1 MRKVLFIIV
10 SIFISCTCFSQI
22 NLEDSTVQ
30 VIGYWDK
37 KEKQV
42 YKVVETEYKIKD
54 EDTTSVD
61 VLKYTVDITIV
72 DSTADSYVMD
82 WHYKDYEVQTENS
95 LLMKLSK
102 LNDNTSVRIRT
113 DEFGAFQEV
122 VNWKEVRNN
131 LLKATRLLKK
141 EMKKIPE
148 MKKFIDQIENLYGTK
163 ESIETAVAKDI
174 QQFLTFHG
182 GIYEFHEEYKA
193 SMKLPNIYGGEPFD
207 SDVTVWV
214 DEVNADDNNFVIRME
229 QVVDKQQLIA
239 ATMKFLNEMSGT
251 LKIVAPQDD
260 LLQDMSNNTWL
271 ATRIHGSGWVV
282 YSIQTTEVKVPTQTK
297 IKERVIEIQ

>member
-1 MRKVLFIIV
+1 MRKILFAII
-10 SIFISCTCFSQI
+10 SIFISCTCFGQI

-42 YKVVETEYKIKD
+42 YKVVETEYEIKN
-54 EDTTSVD
+54 EDTTAVD

-72 DSTADSYVMD
+72 DSTSDSYVMD
-82 WHYKDYEVQTENS
+82 WHYKDYEVQAENS
-95 LLMKLSK
+95 LLMKLAK

-122 VNWKEVRNN
+122 VNWKEVRNY
-131 LLKATRLLKK
+131 LFKSTKLLKK
-141 EMKKIPE
+141 EMKKNPE
-148 MKKFIDQIENLYGTK
+148 MIKFINQFENLYATK

-182 GIYEFHEEYKA
+182 GIYEFDEEYKA
-193 SMKLPNIYGGEPFD
+193 NMKLPNIYGGEPFD

-214 DEVNADDNNFVIRME
+214 DEVNSDDNNVIIRME
-229 QVVDKQQLIA
+229 QVVDKQQLITA
-239 ATMKFLNEMSGT
+239 VMKFLNEMSET
-251 LKIVAPQDD
+251 LKIVTPQDGM
-260 LLQDMSNNTWL
+260 LQDMSNNTWL
-271 ATRIHGSGWVV
+271 ATRIHGSGWVI

>member
-37 KEKQV
+37 NEKQV

-82 WHYKDYEVQTENS
+82 WHYKDYEVQTEDS

-122 VNWKEVRNN
+122 VNWKEVRSS
-131 LLKATRLLKK
+131 LLKATKLLKK

-148 MKKFIDQIENLYGTK
+148 MKKFIDQIENLYATK

-182 GIYEFHEEYKA
+182 GIYEFYEEYKA

-271 ATRIHGSGWVV
+271 ASRIHGSGWVV